1 MTERKRVFS
10 GIQNTGEIHIGN
22 YLGALRNWVKLQDTY
37 DAVYCVVDL
46 HSITIPFEPE
56 ALQQSR
62 LETAKA
68 LLAAGIDPDRSLL
81 YYQSQV
87 PQHPELAWIIGVDT
101 PMGALNRMT
110 QFKEKSDR
118 AGQRY
123 GLFAY
128 PVLMAADILLHKVH
142 AVPVGDDQTQHL
154 EFTRDVAV
162 RFNGRYGDTFPVPEQ
177 ITPEVGARIMSLQDP
192 VNKMSK
198 SDPDASSRIL
208 VFDDP
213 DTIVKKCRRAVTDSG
228 AEIYY
233 DTAEKP
239 GISNLLEIL
248 AIFTERSID
257 DLVNEYGSVQYGV
270 FKQVVADAIVDGLAP
285 IRSAYLALDD
295 GEVKRI
301 MAKGMLD
308 ARMRAEETMVEVRRR
323 IGLAG

>member
-1 MTERKRVFS
+1 MTTRQRVFS
-10 GIQNTGEIHIGN
+10 GIQNTGEIHLGN
-22 YLGALRNWVKLQDTY
+22 YLGALRNWVELQETY
-37 DAVYCVVDL
+37 DAIYCVVDL
-46 HSITIPFEPE
+46 HSITIPFDPAE
-56 ALQQSR
+56 LNQSR
-62 LETAKA
+62 IATAKA
-68 LLAAGIDPDRSLL
+68 LLAAGIDPERSLL

-87 PQHPELAWIIGVDT
+87 PQHPELAWILGVDT

-110 QFKEKSDR
+110 QYKEKSDR

-154 EFTRDVAV
+154 EFTRDVTV
-162 RFNGRYGDTFPVPEQ
+162 RFNGRYGETFPVPEQ

-192 VNKMSK
+192 VKKMSK
-198 SDPDASSRIL
+198 SDPDPNSRIL

-228 AEIYY
+228 SEIYY
-233 DTAEKP
+233 DIENKA

-248 AIFTERSID
+248 SIFSGRTID
-257 DLVNEYGSVQYGV
+257 DLVSEYASSQYGT
-270 FKQVVADAIVDGLAP
+270 FKQVVADAIVEGLAP
-285 IRSAYLALDD
+285 LRGAYLSLED

-301 MAKGMLD
+301 MAKGMLE
-308 ARMRAEETMVEVRRR
+308 ARIRAEKTMTEVRERV
-323 IGLAG
+323 GLSG